1 MARFRRPTR
10 LAGVSATDAEIVRGG
25 YEAFNRGDI
34 DWMVEHMD
42 PDIHWEDAAKVPDA
56 RTYRGVDEVRRYLE
70 SLFRHWDEIRY
81 ELEDVRDGPEGVV
94 AFVRLVARGKTSG
107 AAVDASM
114 AHVHELRDGRGV
126 RVRVYFDRDAALEA
140 VGLAGSGNPGAA

>member
-1 MARFRRPTR
+1 MSR
-10 LAGVSATDAEIVRGG
+10 SDAEIVRGG

-42 PDIHWEDAAKVPDA
+42 PEIIWEDSAKLPDA
-56 RTYRGVDEVRRYLE
+56 RTYRGVEEVRRYLE

-81 ELEDVRDGPEGVV
+81 ELEDVRDGPEGVL

-107 AAVDASM
+107 AAVDARM
-114 AHVHELRDGRGV
+114 AHVHVLRGGRGV
-126 RVRVYFDRDAALEA
+126 HVRVFFDRETALEA
-140 VGLAGSGNPGAA
+140 AGLDGSAEPGAASAGEQPQDD